1 MEDRLLVLRCK
12 RGSKTALERIY
23 QKYRSDLLIL
33 AVSLLNET
41 SEAEDVIQD
50 VFVVFVRNLDK
61 FKLTGSLKGYL
72 LTCVANRARNQ
83 IKSGKTHAARL
94 EKMAEQTPDCEQ
106 LPDAVVCNEELG
118 QLRDAMA
125 RLPYEQREVLMLR
138 TQGNLT
144 FECMASELGIS
155 TSTAKS
161 RYRYG
166 LDKLRSILN
175 GQEK

>member
-1 MEDRLLVLRCK
+1 MEDRLLVLGCK

-41 SEAEDVIQD
+41 GSAEDVIHD
-50 VFVVFVRNLDK
+50 VFVTFVKNLDK

-72 LTCVANRARNQ
+72 LTCVANRAR
-83 IKSGKTHAARL
+83 SEMRTGKAHAARL
-94 EKMAEQTPDCEQ
+94 EKLAGQVTDIQ
-106 LPDAVVCNEELG
+106 DQPDAAVCNEEL
-118 QLRDAMA
+118 QHLRDAMA
-125 RLPYEQREVLMLR
+125 NLPYEQREVLMLK

-144 FECMASELGIS
+144 FERMASELGIS
-155 TSTAKS
+155 TNTAKS

-166 LDKLRSILN
+166 IDKLRLILN
-175 GQEK
+175 GQVE

>member
-12 RGSKTALERIY
+12 RGSKTALERVY
-23 QKYRSDLLIL
+23 QKYRADLLIL
-33 AVSLLNET
+33 AVSLLDET
-41 SEAEDVIQD
+41 SAAEDVIHD
-50 VFVVFVRNLDK
+50 VFVAFVRNLDK

-83 IKSGKTHAARL
+83 IKAGKTHAARL
-94 EKMAEQTPDCEQ
+94 EKLADQAPDCEQ
-106 LPDAVVCNEELG
+106 QPDAIVCNEELQ

-125 RLPYEQREVLMLR
+125 RLTYEQREVLMLK

-144 FECMASELGIS
+144 FVRMASELGVS
-155 TSTAKS
+155 VNTAKS

-175 GQEK
+175 G